1 MDISGRYVTNQR
13 EAGSIM
19 RRLVFSRHCHERLF
33 DRFIAQ
39 ISKIIRVRSSKFG
52 EMNLYYCPRSDCV
65 NRKKRVYK
73 IKNATFSIVCFKLPI
88 ITSIALKQPDE
99 LY

>member
-19 RRLVFSRHCHERLF
+19 KRLVFSRHCHERLF

-52 EMNLYYCPRSDCV
+52 EMNLYYC
-65 NRKKRVYK
+65 RKSVKCYLSSFRLRK
-73 IKNATFSIVCFKLPI
+73 SKKTDI
-88 ITSIALKQPDE
+88 
-99 LY
+99 